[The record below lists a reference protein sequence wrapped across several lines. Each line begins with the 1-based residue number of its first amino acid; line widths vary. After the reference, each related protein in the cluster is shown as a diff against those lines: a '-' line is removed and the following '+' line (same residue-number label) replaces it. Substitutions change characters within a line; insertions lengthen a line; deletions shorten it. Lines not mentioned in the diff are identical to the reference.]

1 MTDNS
6 DRDDMKQGLAN
17 KYLMACVIAKRARYL
32 SEKKGRNMEEGIN
45 NPIFVAMQE
54 IEQGKLEF
62 TTQAIINSEKA
73 GRGVISNGAGME
85 EKP

>member
-1 MTDNS
+1 MADNS
-6 DRDDMKQGLAN
+6 DRNDTKHVLAN

-32 SEKKGRNMEEGIN
+32 SEKKGRNLEEGIN

-62 TTQAIINSEKA
+62 ATRAITNSEKA
-73 GRGVISNGAGME
+73 GGGVISNDAGME
-85 EKP
+85 DKP

>member
-6 DRDDMKQGLAN
+6 GKSDTKPKLAN

-32 SEKKGRNMEEGIN
+32 SEKKGRNLEEGLN

-62 TTQAIINSEKA
+62 TTRAKTNSEKA
-73 GRGVISNGAGME
+73 GEGVISNDAGME
-85 EKP
+85 DKP

>member
-6 DRDDMKQGLAN
+6 DRTDTKSGLAN

-32 SEKKGRNMEEGIN
+32 SEKKGRNLEDGIN
-45 NPIFVAMQE
+45 DPIFFAMQE

-62 TTQAIINSEKA
+62 TTRAIATSEKA
-73 GRGVISNGAGME
+73 NGGVISNDAGME

>member
-6 DRDDMKQGLAN
+6 DRSDKKPELAN

-32 SEKKGRNMEEGIN
+32 SEKKGRNLEEGIN

-54 IEQGKLEF
+54 IDQGKLEF
-62 TTQAIINSEKA
+62 TTRAKPNSEKA
-73 GRGVISNGAGME
+73 GGGVISNDAGME